1 MKESIASTKTI
12 IKKIFKK
19 DQKFSNSCKICNMK
33 FTDPERTK
41 KHMIKAH
48 SKPKR
53 ENSWF
58 SFRFIWQNKH
68 NKVKHFL
75 NTKSG

>member
-1 MKESIASTKTI
+1 MKSKLSFGKSMMKSMLKRETT
-12 IKKIFKK
+12 
-19 DQKFSNSCKICNMK
+19 FSNKCKICNME

-53 ENSWF
+53 EK
-58 SFRFIWQNKH
+58 QDH
-68 NKVKHFL
+68 
-75 NTKSG
+75 

>member
-1 MKESIASTKTI
+1 MKPNTSTTKSIVKN
-12 IKKIFKK
+12 IFKRE
-19 DQKFSNSCKICNMK
+19 QKFSNKCKICNME

-53 ENSWF
+53 EE
-58 SFRFIWQNKH
+58 
-68 NKVKHFL
+68 
-75 NTKSG
+75 

>member
-1 MKESIASTKTI
+1 MKTNLPFNRNMVKNILKRETV
-12 IKKIFKK
+12 
-19 DQKFSNSCKICNMK
+19 FSNTCRICNMA

-53 ENSWF
+53 E
-58 SFRFIWQNKH
+58 K
-68 NKVKHFL
+68 
-75 NTKSG
+75 

>member
-1 MKESIASTKTI
+1 MKSRLSISKSMLSN
-12 IKKIFKK
+12 IFKK
-19 DQKFSNSCKICNMK
+19 DEEFSNKCKICDMK

-53 ENSWF
+53 E
-58 SFRFIWQNKH
+58 KPGH
-68 NKVKHFL
+68 
-75 NTKSG
+75 

>member
-1 MKESIASTKTI
+1 MKPKSFFSKNVVKSILKRET
-12 IKKIFKK
+12 
-19 DQKFSNSCKICNMK
+19 KFSNTCRICNME

-53 ENSWF
+53 EKRN
-58 SFRFIWQNKH
+58 
-68 NKVKHFL
+68 
-75 NTKSG
+75 

>member
-1 MKESIASTKTI
+1 MMKSILKRETS
-12 IKKIFKK
+12 
-19 DQKFSNSCKICNMK
+19 FSNTCKICNME

-53 ENSWF
+53 E
-58 SFRFIWQNKH
+58 K
-68 NKVKHFL
+68 
-75 NTKSG
+75 

>member
-1 MKESIASTKTI
+1 V
-12 IKKIFKK
+12 FKR
-19 DQKFSNSCKICNMK
+19 DSGFSNKCKICEME

-53 ENSWF
+53 DKEN
-58 SFRFIWQNKH
+58 
-68 NKVKHFL
+68 L
-75 NTKSG
+75 M

>member
-1 MKESIASTKTI
+1 MKSRLS
-12 IKKIFKK
+12 IKKSLVKNIFKK
-19 DQKFSNSCKICNMK
+19 NDELSNRCKICDME

-53 ENSWF
+53 EK
-58 SFRFIWQNKH
+58 Q
-68 NKVKHFL
+68 
-75 NTKSG
+75 GY

>member
-1 MKESIASTKTI
+1 MKPKLSFNKSIMKSLLKREA
-12 IKKIFKK
+12 
-19 DQKFSNSCKICNMK
+19 KFSNKCKICDME

-53 ENSWF
+53 EN
-58 SFRFIWQNKH
+58 QNH
-68 NKVKHFL
+68 
-75 NTKSG
+75 

>member
-1 MKESIASTKTI
+1 MKSKLSINKNLV
-12 IKKIFKK
+12 KNIFKREPT
-19 DQKFSNSCKICNMK
+19 FSNKCAICQME

-53 ENSWF
+53 E
-58 SFRFIWQNKH
+58 KE
-68 NKVKHFL
+68 
-75 NTKSG
+75 G